1 MEAHDATLMKGQRG
15 SGARGDSSR
24 VEQGH
29 TVQPGLANDPSPL
42 STLASTLRG
51 WAPFD
56 VRSPSTGP
64 TSPSTPPTKSAGGPG
79 RPASQVGEGLL
90 DSGADDALMKDD
102 GSNCEEAPA
111 SKDEG
116 DARSQLGERITW
128 ARWDEMTVGS
138 ETRRVLILGYRGRGL
153 AVWDCSNLD
162 SWSEILNL
170 ASIGLP
176 QPDKARKK
184 TSSQPV
190 EVQAAGILPTP
201 ATRQVDPDTQQ
212 HPFLA
217 VVTRSISESHSD
229 SPASHLSLY
238 SLRTHRIVST
248 VSLPGI
254 AHRISISRR
263 FVVVST
269 SSPLAL
275 HAYRL
280 SYTTNSSSPSLEPAS
295 FSPIL
300 NIAAPPP
307 SSASTGP
314 VFSLGS
320 GGRLLAYSTS
330 TPIPSSK
337 LDRSP
342 ARPGTNILAHKGLFE
357 PDLPNLLASPSA
369 SSAMGVAGFAVKEA
383 PDVARRVGEGVMS
396 GVNALREAGM
406 TYWNQRRASEGG
418 EADSTSGGALSRSAP
433 QQVGAMGRKMSS
445 PTATRLS
452 SGYGEVEDSSAGTVV
467 VVDLLSPTSPS
478 TTRSSARSA
487 PSTSPPPPL
496 KVVHH
501 FRPYAQPVAHLSFSP
516 SSTSLLASASNG
528 HYFDIFELKPAVPVG
543 TSATSSPSTSAS
555 PVASSGLG
563 KVWHRHRL
571 QRGFTSATTV
581 ESSWSVDGRF
591 VAVSTDKGTAHV
603 YAVEPSGGVPNLE
616 DHFKPKVANAQELPG
631 LSVPLSSVARIR
643 HPLLSAP
650 SSEEDARRSLHPEP
664 LLPVSI
670 AFIPKSTSL
679 ASSLTPWPTNK
690 RDLVPPSLQDLII
703 FRPSLGSSTLY
714 RLTPVETAPLA
725 SATESVARGDV
736 GKLATTAV
744 SGLTQ
749 MMKTRGAGLLKDGLG
764 GLTRAP
770 EGKETKKSWSVQTEA
785 VAEWKLAREEGWP
798 EVREELLAA
807 AGGESGRYAGHDLAR
822 YSAQAEIETFSR
834 SPLVLPR
841 SIYQSQ
847 QFDFFSLPADYE
859 VYDQAGSSA
868 LPLRRLEVRS
878 EVQIRPVE
886 GAISSDVSP
895 SLSPALSARRYS
907 TYSAS
912 SSFEPASFDQPIKNA
927 MQTFI
932 EAEAMLAPGS
942 PNLPTPT
949 FPNGVPGKHGSWR
962 DSIPIPRKV
971 GPAAIE
977 GIGKVRQ
984 GLSQIRVPKGI
995 MSLPGRRASSSTSIG
1010 QAPAAYSSSISFEDD
1025 DAVFAD
1031 HAVAASASTAYT
1043 SDIDS
1048 CGGIIKDDGVAA
1060 PPVREEEDWGWDDR
1074 LDDPTQMSGTT
1085 TTKPASSALD
1095 LATSFDD
1102 FDHFE
1107 LELPAASP
1115 LSLKPSSLAVPS
1127 PLTLEPVDAP
1137 VKAHLAPPVQVFST
1151 SMDATTSS
1159 ASSSP
1164 AGHVRLDKSRT
1175 ASPPRRLLDQPSSV
1189 LSSVAI
1195 PPPKPTNLSA
1205 PVNNAGSAS
1214 PALSSGSSSGSGKKK
1229 KRR

>member
-1 MEAHDATLMKGQRG
+1 MAAHDATLMKGQRG
-15 SGARGDSSR
+15 SGARGESSR

-29 TVQPGLANDPSPL
+29 TVQPGLASDPSPL
-42 STLASTLRG
+42 STLASTLRR

-56 VRSPSTGP
+56 VRSPSTGAM
-64 TSPSTPPTKSAGGPG
+64 SPSTATAKSAGGPG
-79 RPASQVGEGLL
+79 RPASQVGDGLL
-90 DSGADDALMKDD
+90 DSGADDALMRDD
-102 GSNCEEAPA
+102 GSDYEDDYAPR
-111 SKDEG
+111 EG
-116 DARSQLGERITW
+116 KDARVELNERITW
-128 ARWDEMTVGS
+128 ARWDEMTVGNQ
-138 ETRRVLILGYRGRGL
+138 TRRVLILLYRGGGL
-153 AVWDCSNLD
+153 AIWDCSNLD

-170 ASIGLP
+170 ASIDLP
-176 QPDKARKK
+176 HPDKARKK
-184 TSSQPV
+184 TSPQSI
-190 EVQAAGILPTP
+190 EVAAAAVLPSP
-201 ATRQVDPDTQQ
+201 ASRQVDPDSQ
-212 HPFLA
+212 HPFIAL
-217 VVTRSISESHSD
+217 VTRSISDSHSH

-254 AHRISISRR
+254 AHRISTFRR

-269 SSPLAL
+269 TSPLAL
-275 HAYRL
+275 HVYRL
-280 SYTTNSSSPSLEPAS
+280 SYIPGSSSASLEPAP

-300 NIAAPPP
+300 NIAPPPPP
-307 SSASTGP
+307 SASDGP

-330 TPIPSSK
+330 TAIPSSK

-369 SSAMGVAGFAVKEA
+369 SSAMGVAGFAVHEA

-396 GVNALREAGM
+396 GVNALRETGM
-406 TYWNQRRASEGG
+406 SYWNQRRASVGG
-418 EADSTSGGALSRSAP
+418 EAGSSTGGALSRSAP
-433 QQVGAMGRKMSS
+433 QQIGTMGRKMSS
-445 PTATRLS
+445 PTATRPS
-452 SGYGEVEDSSAGTVV
+452 SSYGGVEDSFAGTVV
-467 VVDLLSPTSPS
+467 VVDLLSPAPP
-478 TTRSSARSA
+478 SA
-487 PSTSPPPPL
+487 PRTSSRQSQSTAPLPPL

-501 FRPYAQPVAHLSFSP
+501 FRPYAQSVAHLSFSP
-516 SSTSLLASASNG
+516 SSTSLLTSSSTG
-528 HYFDIFELKPAVPVG
+528 HHFDIFELKPAVPVG

-555 PVASSGLG
+555 PIALSGLG

-581 ESSWSVDGRF
+581 ESAWSVDGRF
-591 VAVSTDKGTAHV
+591 VAVSTGKGTAHV
-603 YAVEPSGGVPNLE
+603 YAVEPNGGVPNLE
-616 DHFKPKVANAQELPG
+616 DHFQPQVANAQELPG

-643 HPLLSAP
+643 HPLLGAQASD
-650 SSEEDARRSLHPEP
+650 EDARQTLRPGP
-664 LLPVSI
+664 VLPVSI
-670 AFIPKSTSL
+670 AFLPKSTSL
-679 ASSLTPWPTNK
+679 ASSLAPSPMKK
-690 RDLVPPSLQDLII
+690 RDLAPPSLQDLLI

-725 SATESVARGDV
+725 SASESVARGDV

-770 EGKETKKSWSVQTEA
+770 EGKETKKSWSVQMEA
-785 VAEWKLAREEGWP
+785 VAEWKLAREDEWP
-798 EVREELLAA
+798 EVREEVLAA
-807 AGGESGRYAGHDLAR
+807 GESGRCTGHGLAR

-847 QFDFFSLPADYE
+847 QFDFFSLPADHEAYAR
-859 VYDQAGSSA
+859 AGCSA

-886 GAISSDVSP
+886 GAVSSDVSP
-895 SLSPALSARRYS
+895 SLSPTLSARRYS

-927 MQTFI
+927 MQTFL

-984 GLSQIRVPKGI
+984 GLGQIRVPKGM
-995 MSLPGRRASSSTSIG
+995 MSLPGRRASSATSIG
-1010 QAPAAYSSSISFEDD
+1010 QVPSAAYSSSISFEDD

-1031 HAVAASASTAYT
+1031 HAVTASASTAYT

-1048 CGGIIKDDGVAA
+1048 CAGVIKGDGEDA
-1060 PPVREEEDWGWDDR
+1060 PPAREEEEWGWDDR
-1074 LDDPTQMSGTT
+1074 LDEPTQTSGTT
-1085 TTKPASSALD
+1085 TMKPASNALD
-1095 LATSFDD
+1095 LATPFEDD

-1115 LSLKPSSLAVPS
+1115 LSLEPSSLAVPS

-1137 VKAHLAPPVQVFST
+1137 VKAHLAPPVQVYST
-1151 SMDATTSS
+1151 SMDATPSS
-1159 ASSSP
+1159 TSSSP
-1164 AGHVRLDKSRT
+1164 AGHVRLDMPRT
-1175 ASPPRRLLDQPSSV
+1175 ASPPRHLLDQPDSA

-1195 PPPKPTNLSA
+1195 PPHKPASLAA